1 VEFNHTRICEVLVGL
16 PEVRVIGAEEQLGG
30 GLVVL
35 IESILPDGLACEC
48 GALLSVEERPIVRL
62 VDLPAFG
69 RPTRLWWRK
78 HRLACRAR
86 CGVPSRMWTDDRI
99 AHARQA
105 MTTRAGRWA
114 TRQIGQHG
122 RTVAE
127 VARELGCDW
136 HTVNDTV
143 IAFGRPL
150 VDDPDRIGTVTAL
163 GVDEILFVKRGEY
176 RTQSGQ
182 PSLSMSAPGR

>member
-1 VEFNHTRICEVLVGL
+1 VEFNHTRICELLVGL
-16 PEVRVIGAEEQLGG
+16 PEVNVIGAEEQPGG
-30 GLVVL
+30 GLAVL
-35 IESILPDGLACEC
+35 IESVLPDGIVC
-48 GALLSVEERPIVRL
+48 GCGSPVSVKERPIVRL

-86 CGVPSRMWTDDRI
+86 CGAPSRMWTDDRI
-99 AHARQA
+99 AYPRQV

-114 TRQIGQHG
+114 TVQVGQHG

-136 HTVNDTV
+136 HTTNDTV

-150 VDDPDRIGTVTAL
+150 VDDPGRIGTVTAL

-176 RTQSGQ
+176 RTQSWATQ
-182 PSLSMSAPGR
+182 LC